1 VRGGLGDSK
10 VHVFVVTSVTGAP
23 GDSGISLTTA
33 IQQELVSR
41 GVAISGRVVI
51 GAYRVQALVAL
62 GQTSNGQQSVHIEWT
77 VTNPVGK
84 KLGNVEQHHEV
95 PEGLLDGAWGVL
107 AEQAARGIVVLI
119 PR

>member
-1 VRGGLGDSK
+1 MHISM
-10 VHVFVVTSVTGAP
+10 VTSVGGAP
-23 GDSGISLTTA
+23 GDGGMSLTTA

-62 GQTSNGQQSVHIEWT
+62 GPTSNGQQSVHIEWT
-77 VTNPVGK
+77 VTDPSGK
-84 KLGNVEQHHEV
+84 MLGNVEQYDEA
-95 PEGLLDGAWGVL
+95 PEGLLNQAWGII
-107 AEQAARGIVVLI
+107 AQQAARGIVMLI